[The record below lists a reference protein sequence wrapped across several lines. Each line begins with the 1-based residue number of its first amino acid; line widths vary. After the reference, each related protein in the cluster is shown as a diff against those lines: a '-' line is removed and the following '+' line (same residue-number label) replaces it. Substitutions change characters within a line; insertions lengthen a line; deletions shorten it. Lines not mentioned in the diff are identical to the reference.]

1 MSIFSDEEE
10 NELINFE
17 NLEILDLF
25 EDDSDFDTAECI
37 DINSG
42 KKKIIL
48 IKMSKSI
55 KTKTS
60 DHSKSHNGNPKKEE
74 IHELKYNLYL
84 GLIKGCVPEVEKY
97 KDIIKDRN
105 LIGHRVIIQKIV
117 IDKERKF
124 FHPKK
129 YIFMPPNKNKDL
141 YFTINENEVLKI
153 SKGEN
158 VTMQLGKGSG
168 SNFEKTIDLK
178 KLDEEA
184 NPDIANKIAIK
195 PNDKISENNNNP
207 INEININFDKIKEG
221 SESINSE
228 FEIKSEK
235 SISIKSRITNGSKL
249 SKLDSSEKEIE
260 LGELFYYEIKEGTEY
275 MRYSYYDEYK
285 KEIDGIYYEH
295 PAIKLE
301 NGKKELNFDDYRSYK
316 DFENK
321 YDIANKKN
329 DLNGYIIMKNFEDET
344 IPKDA
349 PFIIEIKA
357 GFQLIELLKQIKKAS
372 KYVNNLQNYDGKLPK
387 YFIGILCSFSNEIT
401 LMNQFTRLNKY
412 YNGSNSE
419 DKDSKINLLTH
430 ITKIIGKNINFVIAV
445 LKDGKINDY
454 VLSKNDYDINNS
466 YKRVDLLYMYKT
478 INKIDNISKEDL
490 EEIEKKISSVSQKF
504 SKAYYT
510 FNDEKL
516 FSTSY
521 SKKIEYEKKFKE
533 QREKIQEERNKLEE
547 EWKEM
552 QKERKEMVEE
562 RKEMVEERKKMQ
574 EKIQE
579 ERNKMEEERKEMQ
592 KERKEM
598 VEERKE
604 MVEERK
610 KMQEKIQEER
620 NKMEEE
626 RKEMQKERKE
636 MEEERKEMQKERKE
650 MQNERNKTQEEFM
663 KKMQEKMQEDLMKK
677 IQEKMEE
684 ERSKMQ
690 EELMKKIQDGRKETE
705 KKEMPEEIKS
715 EKKKMLEKKENKKIE
730 YRSKTEQAPENQ
742 EWKK

>member
-1 MSIFSDEEE
+1 M
-10 NELINFE
+10 NR
-17 NLEILDLF
+17 
-25 EDDSDFDTAECI
+25 
-37 DINSG
+37 
-42 KKKIIL
+42 
-48 IKMSKSI
+48 SI

-60 DHSKSHNGNPKKEE
+60 DNSKSQNNYPEKEE

-84 GLIKGCVPEVEKY
+84 GLIRGCVPEVEKY
-97 KDIIKDRN
+97 KEIIKDRN

-141 YFTINENEVLKI
+141 YFTINEKEVLKI

-184 NPDIANKIAIK
+184 ESDIANKIAIK
-195 PNDKISENNNNP
+195 PNDKISENNNNQ

-260 LGELFYYEIKEGTEY
+260 LGELFYHEIKERTEY

-316 DFENK
+316 DFEHQ

-329 DLNGYIIMKNFEDET
+329 DLNGYIIMKNFEDEI

-349 PFIIEIKA
+349 PFIIKIKA

-372 KYVNNLQNYDGKLPK
+372 KYVNNLQNYDGQLPK
-387 YFIGILCSFSNEIT
+387 YFIGILCSISNEIT

-430 ITKIIGKNINFVIAV
+430 ITKIIGKNINFVIAE

-552 QKERKEMVEE
+552 QEERKEMVEE
-562 RKEMVEERKKMQ
+562 RKEMVEKRKKMQ

-579 ERNKMEEERKEMQ
+579 ERNKLEEEWKE
-592 KERKEM
+592 
-598 VEERKE
+598 
-604 MVEERK
+604 
-610 KMQEKIQEER
+610 
-620 NKMEEE
+620 
-626 RKEMQKERKE
+626 E

-650 MQNERNKTQEEFM
+650 MQNERTKMQEEFM
-663 KKMQEKMQEDLMKK
+663 KKIQEDLMKK
-677 IQEKMEE
+677 IQEKMQE
-684 ERSKMQ
+684 ERNKMQEELMEKMQ
-690 EELMKKIQDGRKETE
+690 EELMKKIQEGRNEIETK

-730 YRSKTEQAPENQ
+730 YRSQTEQSPENQ

>member
-1 MSIFSDEEE
+1 MSNFSDEKE

-25 EDDSDFDTAECI
+25 EDDSDFDFAECI

-42 KKKIIL
+42 KKKI
-48 IKMSKSI
+48 KMSKSI

-60 DHSKSHNGNPKKEE
+60 VHSKSHNGNPKKEE

-117 IDKERKF
+117 IDKKRKF

-168 SNFEKTIDLK
+168 SNFKKTIDLK

-184 NPDIANKIAIK
+184 EPDLANKIAIK

-235 SISIKSRITNGSKL
+235 SISIKSRITNITKL

-316 DFENK
+316 DFEHK

-357 GFQLIELLKQIKKAS
+357 GFQLIEHLKQIKKAS
-372 KYVNNLQNYDGKLPK
+372 KYVNNLQNYDGQLPK
-387 YFIGILCSFSNEIT
+387 YFIGILCSISNEIT

-412 YNGSNSE
+412 YNGSNSD

-533 QREKIQEERNKLEE
+533 QREKIQEEINKLEE

-552 QKERKEMVEE
+552 QEE

-579 ERNKMEEERKEMQ
+579 EIKEMEEEWKELL
-592 KERKEM
+592 
-598 VEERKE
+598 
-604 MVEERK
+604 
-610 KMQEKIQEER
+610 
-620 NKMEEE
+620 
-626 RKEMQKERKE
+626 KERKE

-650 MQNERNKTQEEFM
+650 MQNERTKMQEEFM
-663 KKMQEKMQEDLMKK
+663 KKTQEDLMKK

-730 YRSKTEQAPENQ
+730 YRNQTEQLPENQ
-742 EWKK
+742 ECKK